1 MRIAG
6 IDEAGKGPVIGP
18 MVVCG
23 VCCDEEDVKKL
34 EDLGV
39 KDSKKLSP
47 ERRKELAGEIRK
59 ICEVYV
65 IKIQP
70 EEIDKSENINDILR
84 QSYTEIIEKLNP
96 DLAIVD
102 SPDVKPERI
111 AEFLKNKTGKDV
123 IATHK
128 ADEKYAIV
136 SSASI
141 IAKVERDEEIE
152 KLKQIY
158 GDFGSGYASDRRTI
172 EFLRNY
178 ILEHGKAPPIA
189 RKKWRTIKRLSQ
201 HSLAEYL
208 EL

>member
-23 VCCDEEDVKKL
+23 VCCDERDVKRL

-39 KDSKKLSP
+39 KDSKKLTP
-47 ERRKELAGEIRK
+47 ERRKELAEDIK
-59 ICEVYV
+59 NICKVYV
-65 IKIQP
+65 VKIQP
-70 EEIDKSENINDILR
+70 EDIDRSENINDILR
-84 QSYTEIIEKLNP
+84 WSYAEIIEKLNP
-96 DLAIVD
+96 DLVIVD

-111 AEFLKNKTGKDV
+111 AEFLKKKTGKEV

-128 ADEKYAIV
+128 ADEKYAVV

-172 EFLRNY
+172 EFLRKY
-178 ILEHGKAPPIA
+178 VLEHGKAPPIA
-189 RKKWRTIKRLSQ
+189 RKKWKTIKKLSQ
-201 HSLAEYL
+201 HTLVEFL
-208 EL
+208 NL